1 MSNNVRSN
9 IFADKNPFL
18 SDSFV
23 QVGSSQERKNVI
35 EGGPCIILATSGML
49 VGGASVEYL
58 REFADNPHNGLCLSC
73 YQPPGGLGRQIKEGL
88 KEAVFNVNGKEEIVP
103 IKLKF
108 LSVDGFS
115 GHASRNELMAFIGTI
130 QPKPRKI
137 IINHGEQSK
146 CLDLASSLHRSQRI
160 ETIVPKN
167 LESIRLR

>member
-1 MSNNVRSN
+1 M
-9 IFADKNPFL
+9 
-18 SDSFV
+18 
-23 QVGSSQERKNVI
+23 
-35 EGGPCIILATSGML
+35 
-49 VGGASVEYL
+49 
-58 REFADNPHNGLCLSC
+58 
-73 YQPPGGLGRQIKEGL
+73 
-88 KEAVFNVNGKEEIVP
+88 FNVNGKEEIVP
-103 IKLKF
+103 IKLNSKC
-108 LSVDGFS
+108 GCFS